1 MNILF
6 ISFDADPPH
15 MGGTST
21 VVNILAKEFKQK
33 GHNVYLGY
41 YNDSPHPSTYFKK
54 KVKLTASNHFF
65 LNIFIKENPIDIIYN
80 TQAIETDWKLLKEA
94 FPKAKIISAYHS
106 KPLLRYFPLESLMNI
121 YYDSNNWIYKLYTLA
136 KIPLLPYWKYKSQKK
151 EMEQYKNMEKY
162 SDKIQL
168 LSPNFFPALRKIL
181 PNISNSKLVAIE
193 NPIAFNT
200 TYPVEKITDK
210 KKKVIVVCSTNFVKR
225 AHLMIKIWNEI
236 EKDGH
241 FDDWSF
247 DFVGGG
253 EGFKHI
259 TQMAIKLKLKRIHF
273 VGYQQ
278 PENYYRQGSIFL
290 MTSRFE
296 GWPMVLMEAMQMG
309 VVPIVF
315 NSFESLTDI
324 ITDKENSFIIPDND
338 IKYFVER
345 LKNLIAN
352 DDLRSRMAV
361 KAIESCQ
368 QFTIER
374 ITNKYISLFKELY
387 LS

>member
-1 MNILF
+1 LNILF

-21 VVNILAKEFKQK
+21 VVNVLAKELKQR
-33 GHNVYLGY
+33 GYNVYLGY
-41 YNDSPHPSTYFKK
+41 YNDSRYPSTFFQEKI
-54 KVKLTASNHFF
+54 KLTISNKKSIESFCK
-65 LNIFIKENPIDIIYN
+65 NNPIDIIYN
-80 TQAIETDWKLLKEA
+80 TQPIGTNWELLKEV
-94 FPKAKIISAYHS
+94 FPKAKIISAYHNR
-106 KPLLRYFPLESLMNI
+106 PLLRYFPLESLMNI
-121 YYDSNNWIYKLYTLA
+121 YYDSNSWIHKIYTLA
-136 KIPLLPYWKYKSQKK
+136 KIPLLPYWRYKSQKK
-151 EMEQYKNMEKY
+151 EMKQYKNMEKY

-168 LSPNFFPALRKIL
+168 LSPKFIPVFKKIL
-181 PNISNSKLVAIE
+181 PNISNNKLIAIE
-193 NPIAFNT
+193 NPIVFNT
-200 TYPVEKITDK
+200 TYPVENISSKQKRI
-210 KKKVIVVCSTNFVKR
+210 VVVCSTNYQKR
-225 AHLMIKIWNEI
+225 AYLMIKIWNEI

-324 ITDKENSFIIPDND
+324 IIDKENGFIIPDND
-338 IKYFVER
+338 IKCFVER
-345 LKNLIAN
+345 LKTLIAN
-352 DDLRSRMAV
+352 DDLRIRMAV

-368 QFTIER
+368 QFTTEK

>member
-1 MNILF
+1 M
-6 ISFDADPPH
+6 
-15 MGGTST
+15 
-21 VVNILAKEFKQK
+21 K
-33 GHNVYLGY
+33 
-41 YNDSPHPSTYFKK
+41 
-54 KVKLTASNHFF
+54 
-65 LNIFIKENPIDIIYN
+65 
-80 TQAIETDWKLLKEA
+80 
-94 FPKAKIISAYHS
+94 
-106 KPLLRYFPLESLMNI
+106 
-121 YYDSNNWIYKLYTLA
+121 
-136 KIPLLPYWKYKSQKK
+136 
-151 EMEQYKNMEKY
+151 QYKNMEKY

-168 LSPNFFPALRKIL
+168 LSPQFIPVFKKIL
-181 PNISNSKLVAIE
+181 PNISNNKLIAIE
-193 NPIAFNT
+193 NPIVFNT
-200 TYPVEKITDK
+200 TYPVENISSKQKRI
-210 KKKVIVVCSTNFVKR
+210 VVVCSTNYQKR
-225 AHLMIKIWNEI
+225 AYLMIKIWNEI

-324 ITDKENSFIIPDND
+324 ITDKENGFIIPNNN

-345 LKNLIAN
+345 LKTLIA
-352 DDLRSRMAV
+352 MM
-361 KAIESCQ
+361 I
-368 QFTIER
+368 
-374 ITNKYISLFKELY
+374 
-387 LS
+387 

>member
-1 MNILF
+1 
-6 ISFDADPPH
+6 

-21 VVNILAKEFKQK
+21 VVNVLAKDLKQR
-33 GHNVYLGY
+33 GYNVYLGY
-41 YNDSPHPSTYFKK
+41 YNDSRYPSTFFQEKI
-54 KVKLTASNHFF
+54 KLTISNKKSIEAFC
-65 LNIFIKENPIDIIYN
+65 KDNPIDIIYN
-80 TQAIETDWKLLKEA
+80 TQPIGTNWELLKEV
-94 FPKAKIISAYHS
+94 FPKAKIISAYHNR
-106 KPLLRYFPLESLMNI
+106 PLLRYFPLESLMNI
-121 YYDSNNWIYKLYTLA
+121 YYDSNNWIHKIYTLA
-136 KIPLLPYWKYKSQKK
+136 KIPLLPYWRYKSKKK
-151 EMEQYKNMEKY
+151 EMKQYKNMEKY

-168 LSPNFFPALRKIL
+168 LSPQFIPVFKKIL
-181 PNISNSKLVAIE
+181 PNISNNKLIAIE
-193 NPIAFNT
+193 NPIVFNT
-200 TYPVEKITDK
+200 TYPVENISSKQKRI
-210 KKKVIVVCSTNFVKR
+210 VVVCSTNYQKR
-225 AHLMIKIWNEI
+225 AYLMIKIWNEI

-324 ITDKENSFIIPDND
+324 ITDKENGFIIPNNN

-345 LKNLIAN
+345 LKTLIAN
-352 DDLRSRMAV
+352 DDLRNRMAV
-361 KAIESCQ
+361 KTIESCQ
-368 QFTIER
+368 RFTTEK

>member
-21 VVNILAKEFKQK
+21 VVNVLAKDLKQR
-33 GHNVYLGY
+33 GYNVYLGY
-41 YNDSPHPSTYFKK
+41 YNDSRYPSTFFQEKI
-54 KVKLTASNHFF
+54 KLTISNKKSIEAFC
-65 LNIFIKENPIDIIYN
+65 KDNPIDIIYN
-80 TQAIETDWKLLKEA
+80 TQPIGTNWELLKEV
-94 FPKAKIISAYHS
+94 FPKAKIISAYHNR
-106 KPLLRYFPLESLMNI
+106 PLLRYFPLESLMNI
-121 YYDSNNWIYKLYTLA
+121 YYDSNNWIHKIYTLA
-136 KIPLLPYWKYKSQKK
+136 KIPLLPYWRYKSKKK
-151 EMEQYKNMEKY
+151 EMKQYKNMEKY

-168 LSPNFFPALRKIL
+168 LSPQFIPVFKKIL
-181 PNISNSKLVAIE
+181 PNISNNKLIAIE
-193 NPIAFNT
+193 NPIVFNT
-200 TYPVEKITDK
+200 TYPVENISSKQKRI
-210 KKKVIVVCSTNFVKR
+210 VVVCSTNYQKR
-225 AHLMIKIWNEI
+225 AYLMIKIWNEI

-324 ITDKENSFIIPDND
+324 ITDKENGFIIPNNN

-345 LKNLIAN
+345 LKTLIAN
-352 DDLRSRMAV
+352 DDLRNRMAV
-361 KAIESCQ
+361 KTIESCQ
-368 QFTIER
+368 RFTTEK

>member
-1 MNILF
+1 
-6 ISFDADPPH
+6 

-21 VVNILAKEFKQK
+21 VVNVLAKELKQR
-33 GHNVYLGY
+33 GYNVYLGY
-41 YNDSPHPSTYFKK
+41 YNDSRYPSTFFQEKI
-54 KVKLTASNHFF
+54 KLTISNKKSIESFCK
-65 LNIFIKENPIDIIYN
+65 NNPIDIIYN
-80 TQAIETDWKLLKEA
+80 TQPIGTNWELLKEV
-94 FPKAKIISAYHS
+94 FPKAKIISAYHNR
-106 KPLLRYFPLESLMNI
+106 PLLRYFPLESLMNI
-121 YYDSNNWIYKLYTLA
+121 YYDSNSWIHKIYTLA
-136 KIPLLPYWKYKSQKK
+136 KIPLLPYWRYKSQKK
-151 EMEQYKNMEKY
+151 EMKQYKNMEKY

-168 LSPNFFPALRKIL
+168 LSPKFIPVFKKIL
-181 PNISNSKLVAIE
+181 PNISNNKLIAIE
-193 NPIAFNT
+193 NPIVFNT
-200 TYPVEKITDK
+200 TYPVENISSKQKRI
-210 KKKVIVVCSTNFVKR
+210 VVVCSTNYQKR
-225 AHLMIKIWNEI
+225 AYLMIKIWNEI

-324 ITDKENSFIIPDND
+324 IIDKENGFIIPDND
-338 IKYFVER
+338 IKCFVER
-345 LKNLIAN
+345 LKTLIAN
-352 DDLRSRMAV
+352 DDLRIRMAY
-361 KAIESCQ
+361 
-368 QFTIER
+368 R
-374 ITNKYISLFKELY
+374 ISRARNH
-387 LS
+387 